1 MLAMTIADE
10 LTGRL
15 VIYQEAESTQD
26 LAREMAVRGEPSGG
40 AVMALNQTSGRGRA
54 GHSWISP
61 PGKNLALSAIFRPC
75 VAPHDA
81 PLLGLAAS
89 VAVAETVERRGVPR
103 AELKWPNDVL
113 VNGRKIAGILSE
125 ASISGNKV
133 EFVIIGIG
141 LNVNAVETDFPLD
154 LRSSVTSLLAAVGRH
169 SDLEE
174 LALELLS
181 ALGYLYD
188 RMDREGCG
196 FVRALW
202 DNRWA
207 HRGVVLVHEGSSGI
221 AQGIDADGSLLLRD
235 GQGHL
240 HRITSGDVEP
250 TA

>member
-1 MLAMTIADE
+1 V
-10 LTGRL
+10 TGRL
-15 VIYQEAESTQD
+15 IIYQEAESTQD
-26 LAREMAVRGEPSGG
+26 LAREMALRGEASGS

-61 PGKNLALSAIFRPC
+61 PGKNLALSAIFRPR

-81 PLLGLAAS
+81 PLLGIAAS
-89 VAVAETVERRGVPR
+89 LAVAETVERRGVPR
-103 AELKWPNDVL
+103 AELRWPNDVL

-141 LNVNAVETDFPLD
+141 LNVNAVKTDFPLD

-174 LALELLS
+174 LARELLS
-181 ALGYLYD
+181 ALGNLYD
-188 RMDREGCG
+188 RIDREGCG
-196 FVRALW
+196 FVPALW

-221 AQGIDADGSLLLRD
+221 AQGIDADGSLILRD
-235 GQGHL
+235 SQGGL
-240 HRITSGDVEP
+240 RRITTGDVEP